1 MITDSWFKFI
11 QWLQQLFCHHEYIYK
26 RRYILL
32 KISEFYECRKC
43 GRIRK
48 TYNVPEKLIV
58 KDDENV

>member
-26 RRYILL
+26 RITILL
-32 KISEFYECRKC
+32 DISEFYECRKC

-48 TYNVPEKLIV
+48 INDVPEKLIV
-58 KDDENV
+58 KDDDNV